1 MIEKAEDVSHKL
13 SARSQQNAV
22 IITECVP
29 DIDSI
34 TEPESSH
41 SSESV
46 LDQFGIFVVSHLNL
60 DHSVLVHHRSIF
72 HFWIKHLDEVNTDI
86 TRSDAGVDIV
96 PTDNIQSLSDIIT
109 ILPGHL
115 DTMNSQVRVNSEVN
129 TSSSFNGAVQECY
142 NGFGQESTGQVSK
155 ISQMN

>member
-1 MIEKAEDVSHKL
+1 MDENAEDVSHNL

-22 IITECVP
+22 IMTEGVP

-34 TEPESSH
+34 TEPKSSH

-60 DHSVLVHHRSIF
+60 DHSVLVHHRSLL

-86 TRSDAGVDIV
+86 TRSDTGVYVV
-96 PTDNIQSLSDIIT
+96 PTDNI
-109 ILPGHL
+109 
-115 DTMNSQVRVNSEVN
+115 
-129 TSSSFNGAVQECY
+129 
-142 NGFGQESTGQVSK
+142 
-155 ISQMN
+155 